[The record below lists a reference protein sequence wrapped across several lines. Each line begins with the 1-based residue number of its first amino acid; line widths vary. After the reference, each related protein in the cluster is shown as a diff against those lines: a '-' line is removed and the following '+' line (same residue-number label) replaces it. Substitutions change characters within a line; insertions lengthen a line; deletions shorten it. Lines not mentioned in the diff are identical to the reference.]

1 VRDRQDLLG
10 HVNQRMMTHYF
21 APDIT
26 RLMES
31 AEKIVNMETETALH
45 LIKSD
50 KSPTMKIQI
59 REESA

>member
-1 VRDRQDLLG
+1 
-10 HVNQRMMTHYF
+10 MMTHYS

-45 LIKSD
+45 LVKSD
-50 KSPTMKIQI
+50 KSPTMKLRI